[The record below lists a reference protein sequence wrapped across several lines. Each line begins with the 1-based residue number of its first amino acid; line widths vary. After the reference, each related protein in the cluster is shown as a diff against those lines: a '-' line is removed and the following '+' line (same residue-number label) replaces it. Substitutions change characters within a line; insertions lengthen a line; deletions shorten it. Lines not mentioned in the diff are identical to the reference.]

1 MKTVLDTNVISE
13 TAKEHPDQNVIKFL
27 DGLDP
32 TTTYLTSVTAAELL
46 YGVELLPEGKKK
58 RRIEDKVGVVL
69 RDLFKDRILP
79 FDFAA
84 AARYAS
90 NAGGARASGQSVSF
104 ADGAI
109 AAIAIE
115 SGATIA
121 TRDTA
126 PFLAMNADVVN
137 PWDHKQA
144 D

>member
-1 MKTVLDTNVISE
+1 MKVILDTNVISE

-32 TTTYLTSVTAAELL
+32 TTTYLTSITAAELL

-69 RDLFKDRILP
+69 RELFKDRILT

-90 NAGGARASGQSVSF
+90 KAGEARSRGQSVSF

-109 AAIAIE
+109 AAIAIDN
-115 SGATIA
+115 SAMIA

-126 PFLAMNADVVN
+126 PFLAMNADVID
-137 PWDHKQA
+137 PWDHKPA